1 MLKLELLS
9 ITELDIRYKY
19 YPEDSDE
26 YGIVTLKKLTKD
38 RNVEK
43 QALGYSLNYAMH
55 AIRRLEEYYEKNSF
69 PEKDIVAWY

>member
-1 MLKLELLS
+1 MFRERF
-9 ITELDIRYKY
+9 II
-19 YPEDSDE
+19 
-26 YGIVTLKKLTKD
+26 TLKKLTKD